1 MRGITPAKGVFMSN
15 FAPCR
20 ARATTGVSAHSC
32 LALRV
37 SATTLAAALILPGQA
52 VFAQATPG
60 TPNANSTAPAQVD
73 AVPTVA
79 APTPQPADAVPP
91 APQDNAA
98 GGDDIVVTG
107 IRAGLESSAKIKRQ
121 SVLIVDSI
129 SAEDVGKLPDVSIAD
144 SLARLPGVTA
154 QRLEGRDQRL
164 SIRGLGP
171 DFSTTLLNGREQVTT
186 GDNRGVEFDQYPS
199 EFFKTVNVYKS
210 ADASLIAAGVA
221 GTVDLRMLR
230 PLDQAHRIIAV
241 SARAQM
247 NGIDKLN
254 PDGERY
260 GYRASATYVDKFAND
275 TLGIAIGVSA
285 TQTPSQDERYNAWGY
300 SGAGTAASPFLL
312 NGAKPYVQSNLL
324 KRYGGVATIEWQPSD
339 SFHSTFDALYSHF
352 EETQILRGIEFPL
365 AGQLASAG
373 TAGGTTVSGVTVAD
387 GFATGATFG
396 NVFGVQRNDY
406 NQRKAD
412 NFSLGWN
419 NDLKLTET
427 IHLNVDASWS
437 RAKRTDFL
445 LETNTGTGFAKS
457 GAADTVTV
465 KQNGN
470 GTYTFSPTLDYT
482 NTNIFKLTDPQGWG
496 NNGTQQVVQSG
507 FLNRPSF
514 KDDLKSLRAS
524 LNGEFSDSVVK
535 GWEAGGN
542 YSQRKKTSAYTSYF
556 LCPTGGGTNCT
567 VASGS
572 PLSGN
577 VPSEALLG
585 SNVALDYLGIPQMLT
600 LDPLY
605 LYNNSLNAAFD
616 GRPSALVRDNVV
628 LEKVWTGYAK
638 ITLDGL
644 VGDKPLKGSI
654 GAQVVHSDQSSTGQI
669 ASVVGGAVT
678 IAPVTQSLKYTNF
691 LPSATMSVELIPLGF
706 VKVGASQTMVRPRL
720 DQERVTQDVA
730 INLTNIGQTPAGLF
744 PVFTSTGGNVNL
756 KPYQSTNIDL
766 SFEKYFSGG
775 GYVALS
781 GYFKHLT
788 DFVDP
793 NNSLPYDFSALLP
806 ALTAAQQ
813 AQVIAAGQTIGN
825 VSTSAN
831 TGRGEVLGV
840 EGTVSLPFKAITSA
854 LDGFGIFA
862 SGNYTQSTIKY
873 GSNPTDAITLPGL
886 SKWTGSGTIYFEKWG
901 FQARANYRYRSSF
914 LAEVAGLSATPTYR
928 TARSEGILDAQI
940 GYEFQSGPLANFAIL
955 AQAKNLTD
963 RPFVTY
969 QNDDPRQV
977 IDYQRYG
984 RDYYA
989 GITYKF

>member
-1 MRGITPAKGVFMSN
+1 MLG
-15 FAPCR
+15 
-20 ARATTGVSAHSC
+20 
-32 LALRV
+32 LRV
-37 SATTLAAALILPGQA
+37 SSTALAAALILPGVAYAQDA
-52 VFAQATPG
+52 ATTANANPTAKAQAEATTNQADPTP
-60 TPNANSTAPAQVD
+60 APATPAETPVE
-73 AVPTVA
+73 AAAA
-79 APTPQPADAVPP
+79 APADE
-91 APQDNAA
+91 N
-98 GGDDIVVTG
+98 IVVTG
-107 IRAGLESSAKIKRQ
+107 IRAGLDSSAKIKRQ
-121 SVLIVDSI
+121 SVLIVDSV

-199 EFFKTVNVYKS
+199 EFFKNVNVYKS
-210 ADASLIAAGVA
+210 ADASLIAAGIA

-230 PLDQAHRIIAV
+230 PLDQGKRVIAV
-241 SARAQM
+241 SARGQM

-254 PDGERY
+254 PDGTRY
-260 GYRASATYVDKFAND
+260 GYRASATYVDKFAGD
-275 TLGIAIGVSA
+275 TLGIAIGLSA

-300 SGAGTAASPFLL
+300 TGSGTAADPFLL
-312 NGAKPYVQSNLL
+312 SGAKPYVQSNLL
-324 KRYGGVATIEWQPSD
+324 KRYGGVATLEWRPSD
-339 SFHSTFDALYSHF
+339 TFHSTFDALYSHF

-365 AGQLASAG
+365 AGQLGA
-373 TAGGTTVSGVTVAD
+373 TGTTVSGVTVSN
-387 GFATGATFG
+387 GFGTQATFG
-396 NVFGVQRNDY
+396 NIFGVQRNDY
-406 NQRKAD
+406 NQRKAE

-419 NDLKLTET
+419 NDLKLTDS

-437 RAKRTDFL
+437 HADRTDFL

-457 GAADTVTV
+457 GPADTVTV

-482 NTNIFKLTDPQGWG
+482 NTNVFKLTDPQGWG
-496 NNGTQQVVQSG
+496 NNGNQQVVQTG

-514 KDDLKSLRAS
+514 KDDLKSLRAN
-524 LNGEFSDSVVK
+524 LNGEFSDSIVK
-535 GWEAGGN
+535 GWEVGGN

-556 LCPTGGGTNCT
+556 LCPPGGGTNCT

-572 PLSGN
+572 PLSSS
-577 VPSEALLG
+577 VPNAALLG
-585 SNVALDYLGIPQMLT
+585 TNVALGYLGIPQMLT

-605 LYNNSLNAAFD
+605 LYNNTLNSAFD
-616 GRPSALVRDNVV
+616 GRPSALVRDNSVT
-628 LEKVWTGYAK
+628 EKIWTGYAK
-638 ITLDGL
+638 VTIDGM
-644 VGDKPLKGSI
+644 VGDKALKGSI
-654 GAQVVHSDQSSTGQI
+654 GTQVIHSDQSSSGQI
-669 ASVVGGAVT
+669 ASVVGGVVT
-678 IAPVTQSLKYTNF
+678 IAPVTQTYRYTNV
-691 LPSATMSVELIPLGF
+691 LPSATMSLELIPLGF
-706 VKVGASQTMVRPRL
+706 VKIGASQTMIRPRL

-730 INLTNIGQTPAGLF
+730 INPGNVGQTPAGLF

-756 KPYQSTNIDL
+756 KPYKSTNIDM
-766 SFEKYFSGG
+766 SFEQYFRGG

-806 ALTAAQQ
+806 ALTPAQQ

-825 VSTSAN
+825 VSTPAN

-840 EGTVSLPFKAITSA
+840 EATVSLPFKAITSA

-862 SGNYTQSTIKY
+862 SGNYTESTIKY
-873 GSNPTDAITLPGL
+873 ASNPTQAITLPGL
-886 SKWTGSGTIYFEKWG
+886 STWTGSGTIYFEKRG
-901 FQARANYRYRSSF
+901 FQVRANYRYRSSF
-914 LAEVAGLSATPTYR
+914 LAEVAGLSANPTYR
-928 TARSEGILDAQI
+928 TARAEGILDAQI
-940 GYEFQSGPLANFAIL
+940 GYEFQSGFLKNFAIL

-969 QNDDPRQV
+969 QDNDPRKV
-977 IDYQRYG
+977 NDYQRYG
-984 RDYYA
+984 RDYYI

>member
-1 MRGITPAKGVFMSN
+1 MSQSTPL
-15 FAPCR
+15 R
-20 ARATTGVSAHSC
+20 ARAAFGISAHGR

-37 SATTLAAALILPGQA
+37 SATALAAALILPGQA
-52 VFAQATPG
+52 AFAQATTGTAPG
-60 TPNANSTAPAQVD
+60 TANANPTAPVQADAITTTAQPTPEPAD
-73 AVPTVA
+73 TATAAAQAVPT
-79 APTPQPADAVPP
+79 ADS
-91 APQDNAA
+91 
-98 GGDDIVVTG
+98 DIVVTG
-107 IRAGLESSAKIKRQ
+107 IRAGLDSSAKIKRQ

-199 EFFKTVNVYKS
+199 EFFKNVNVYKS

-254 PDGERY
+254 PDGDRY

-300 SGAGTAASPFLL
+300 NGTGTATDPYVIQ
-312 NGAKPYVQSNLL
+312 GAKPYVQSNEL

-339 SFHSTFDALYSHF
+339 NFHSTFDALYSHF
-352 EETQILRGIEFPL
+352 EETQHLRGIEFPL
-365 AGQLASAG
+365 ASNVGAANTNITG
-373 TAGGTTVSGVTVAD
+373 VSD
-387 GFATGATFG
+387 GFADAITFN
-396 NVFGVQRNDY
+396 NVHAIQRNDF
-406 NQRKAD
+406 NQRKAE

-419 NDLKLTET
+419 NDLKLTDK

-437 RAKRTDFL
+437 RATRTDFT
-445 LETNTGTGFAKS
+445 LETYTGTGYQAS
-457 GAADTVTV
+457 GPGDTVKV
-465 KQNGN
+465 SQNAN
-470 GTYTFSPTLDYT
+470 GTYKIVPTLDYT
-482 NTNIFKLTDPQGWG
+482 DTNVFKLTDPQGWG
-496 NNGTQQVVQSG
+496 YNGTQAVVQAG
-507 FLNRPSF
+507 FLGNPDF

-524 LNGEFSDSVVK
+524 LNGEFDNSIVK

-542 YSQRKKTSAYTSYF
+542 YSRREKTSAYKSYF
-556 LCPTGGGTNCT
+556 LCPKGTGVDCT
-567 VASGS
+567 VASGTPTS
-572 PLSGN
+572 AA
-577 VPSEALLG
+577 VPSDAIIG
-585 SNVALDYLGIPQMLT
+585 TVPLDYLGVPAALA

-605 LYNNSLNAAFD
+605 LYNNSYNSFYD
-616 GRPSALVRDNVV
+616 NRPESLVRDNTVT
-628 LEKVWTGYAK
+628 ENIYTGYAK
-638 ITLDGL
+638 ITLDGDL
-644 VGDKPLKGSI
+644 GDKALKGSI
-654 GAQVVHSDQSSTGQI
+654 GAQVVHSDQRSDGQI
-669 ASVVGGAVT
+669 ASVVGGVVT
-678 IAPVTQSLKYTNF
+678 NAPAAQKVTYTNF

-706 VKVGASQTMVRPRL
+706 VKLGASQTMVRPRL
-720 DQERVTQDVA
+720 DQERVTQAVGINVA
-730 INLTNIGQTPAGLF
+730 NIQANNTNPGLN

-766 SFEKYFSGG
+766 SFEKYFAGG

-793 NNSLPYDFSALLP
+793 NNSYAYDFSSLLS
-806 ALTAAQQ
+806 ALTPAQRAIVVANGLQ
-813 AQVIAAGQTIGN
+813 AGV
-825 VSTSAN
+825 VSAPAN
-831 TGRGEVLGV
+831 TGRGSVLGV
-840 EGTVSLPFKAITSA
+840 EGTFSLPFKAVTSA
-854 LDGFGIFA
+854 LDGFGIFV
-862 SGNYTQSTIKY
+862 SGNYTESEIKY
-873 GSNPTDAITLPGL
+873 ANNPVDAITLPGL
-886 SKWTGSGTIYFEKWG
+886 SKLTGSGTFYFEKKG
-901 FQARANYRYRSSF
+901 FQARVNYRYRSSF
-914 LAEVAGLSATPTYR
+914 LAEVAGISSTPTYR
-928 TARSEGILDAQI
+928 TARSEGILDAQV

-969 QNDDPRQV
+969 QNGDQRQV

-984 RDYYA
+984 RDYYV